1 MRSDS
6 SNFVWSIIYVLVICS
21 PLLFIL
27 TLTLF
32 KICKLEQRLN
42 CNFVC
47 IGYRNRYVFIPLYLT
62 CRSRRNNT
70 IIVPLKKIEL
80 YTENEFCNETGN
92 VIIIYP
98 NNIKYI
104 GIK

>member
-1 MRSDS
+1 MTNDS
-6 SNFVWSIIYVLVICS
+6 SNFLSLIYVLIICA
-21 PLLFIL
+21 PLLFVL
-27 TLTLF
+27 TLTLL
-32 KICKLEQRLN
+32 KIFKLEHRLN
-42 CNFVC
+42 CNFLC
-47 IGYRNRYVFIPLYLT
+47 RGYRDRYVCIPLYLI

-80 YTENEFCNETGN
+80 YTENEYCNKTGN

-98 NNIKYI
+98 KNIKYI